1 MKMFKAVDN
10 DFNIPLKRKTV
21 RRMHVTKISEHI
33 HLIDLELAG
42 MESFIASYV
51 LKGKNTAIVETGPA
65 STVQNLL
72 SGLKELDVKPE
83 EVAYVAVSHIH
94 LDHAGA
100 AGTLLKYLPKA
111 KLIVHRRGVPHVADP
126 EKLWTQAMG
135 VLGKIAELYGKPEP
149 VPEERIIAATDSM
162 VFDVG
167 NGVKLKVVE
176 TLGHASHHL
185 SYYDVSSQ
193 GIFTGDAAGIY
204 LNRFDVIVPTT
215 PPPFRLDI
223 ALASLK
229 KMINLKPRVLYYS
242 HFGKAQNAIE
252 KLQTYVKQLKLWAE
266 IAKQGI
272 EKGENLAAISGRI
285 LKGDMAVQK
294 AAEHIKNHLILSET
308 VPNQSVK
315 GVIKFVEKFRNV
327 LESSL

>member
-10 DFNIPLKRKTV
+10 DFNIPLKRKMV
-21 RRMHVTKISEHI
+21 RRMHVTKIDDHI

-42 MESFIASYV
+42 IENSIASYI
-51 LKGKNTAIVETGPA
+51 LKGKNTAIIETGPA

-72 SGLKELDVKPE
+72 SGLKGLDVKPE

-111 KLIVHRRGVPHVADP
+111 KLIVHRRGTPHVVDP
-126 EKLWTQAMG
+126 EKLWTQARE
-135 VLGKIAELYGKPEP
+135 VLGNIAELYGKPEP
-149 VPEERIIAATDSM
+149 LPEERIIAATDGM

-167 NGVKLKVVE
+167 KGVELKVVE

-185 SYYDVSSQ
+185 SYYEALSR

-204 LNRFDVIVPTT
+204 LNRFDVVVPTT

-229 KMINLKPRVLYYS
+229 KMINLRPRFLYYS
-242 HFGKAQNAIE
+242 HFGKAENAIE
-252 KLQTYVKQLKLWAE
+252 KLQVYVKQLELWAE
-266 IAKQGI
+266 NAKQGI
-272 EKGENLAAISGRI
+272 EKGENLEAISGRI
-285 LKGDMAVQK
+285 VKSDMAVQK
-294 AAEHIKNHLILSET
+294 AAEHIKNHPILSET
-308 VPNQSVK
+308 VLNQSVE
-315 GVIKFVEKFRNV
+315 GVIKFVEKFGNV
-327 LESSL
+327 PE

>member
-10 DFNIPLKRKTV
+10 DFNIPTKRKTV
-21 RRMHVTKISEHI
+21 QRMHIIKIDERI

-42 MESFIASYV
+42 IENFIASYV

-72 SGLKELDVKPE
+72 SSLKELDVKPQ

-100 AGTLLKYLPKA
+100 AGTLLRYLPKA
-111 KLIVHRRGVPHVADP
+111 KLIVHRRGAPHVADP
-126 EKLWTQAMG
+126 EKLWTQARG
-135 VLGKIAELYGKPEP
+135 VLGKIAELYGKPES
-149 VPEERIIAATDSM
+149 VPEERIIAATDGM

-185 SYYDVSSQ
+185 SYYEASSR

-204 LNRFDVIVPTT
+204 LNNFDVVVSTT
-215 PPPFRLDI
+215 PPPFRLDV

-229 KMINLKPRVLYYS
+229 KMINLKPRFLYYS
-242 HFGKAQNAIE
+242 HFGKVQNAIE
-252 KLQTYVKQLKLWAE
+252 KLQVYAKQLKLWAE

-272 EKGENLAAISGRI
+272 EKGENLEAISARI
-285 LKGDMAVQK
+285 LESDMAVQK
-294 AAEHIKNHLILSET
+294 AAQYIKNHPILSET
-308 VPNQSVK
+308 VLNQSVE
-315 GVIKFVEKFRNV
+315 GIIKFVEKFGNV
-327 LESSL
+327 LD

>member
-10 DFNIPLKRKTV
+10 DFNIPLKRKMV
-21 RRMHVTKISEHI
+21 RRMHVTKIDDHI

-42 MESFIASYV
+42 IENSIASYI
-51 LKGKNTAIVETGPA
+51 LKGKNTAIIETGPA

-72 SGLKELDVKPE
+72 SGLKGLDVKPE

-111 KLIVHRRGVPHVADP
+111 KLIVHRRGTPHVVDP
-126 EKLWTQAMG
+126 EKLWTQARE
-135 VLGKIAELYGKPEP
+135 VLGNIAELYGKPEP
-149 VPEERIIAATDSM
+149 IPEERIIPATDGM

-167 NGVKLKVVE
+167 KGVELKVVE

-185 SYYDVSSQ
+185 SYYEALSR

-204 LNRFDVIVPTT
+204 LNRFDVVVPTT

-229 KMINLKPRVLYYS
+229 KMINLRPRFLYYS
-242 HFGKAQNAIE
+242 HFGKAENAIE
-252 KLQTYVKQLKLWAE
+252 KLQVYVKQLELWAE
-266 IAKQGI
+266 NAKQGI
-272 EKGENLAAISGRI
+272 EKGENLEAISGRI
-285 LKGDMAVQK
+285 LESDMAVQK
-294 AAEHIKNHLILSET
+294 TAEHIKNHPILSET
-308 VPNQSVK
+308 VLNQSVE
-315 GVIKFVEKFRNV
+315 GVIKFVEKFGNV
-327 LESSL
+327 PE

>member
-1 MKMFKAVDN
+1 MKIFKAVDN
-10 DFNIPLKRKTV
+10 DVNIPLKRKTV
-21 RRMHVTKISEHI
+21 QRMDVTKIGEHI
-33 HLIDLELAG
+33 YLIDLELAG
-42 MESFIASYV
+42 IDNSIASYV
-51 LKGKNTAIVETGPA
+51 LNGKNTVIIETGPE

-83 EVAYVAVSHIH
+83 EVTYVAVSHIH

-111 KLIVHRRGVPHVADP
+111 KLIVHRRGAPHVANP
-126 EKLWTQAMG
+126 EKLWTQARE

-149 VPEERIIAATDSM
+149 VPEERIIAATDGM

-167 NGVKLKVVE
+167 KSVKLKIVE
-176 TLGHASHHL
+176 TLGHASHHF
-185 SYYDVSSQ
+185 SYYEVSSR

-204 LNRFDVIVPTT
+204 LNRFDVVVPTT

-229 KMINLKPRVLYYS
+229 KMINLKPKFLYYS

-252 KLQTYVKQLKLWAE
+252 KLQVYVNQLKLWAD

-272 EKGENLAAISGRI
+272 EKGENLEAIGGRI
-285 LKGDMAVQK
+285 LKSDMAVQK
-294 AAEHIKNHLILSET
+294 AAEHIKNHPILSET
-308 VPNQSVK
+308 VLNQSVK
-315 GVIKFVEKFRNV
+315 GIIKFVEKFGNV
-327 LESSL
+327 LD